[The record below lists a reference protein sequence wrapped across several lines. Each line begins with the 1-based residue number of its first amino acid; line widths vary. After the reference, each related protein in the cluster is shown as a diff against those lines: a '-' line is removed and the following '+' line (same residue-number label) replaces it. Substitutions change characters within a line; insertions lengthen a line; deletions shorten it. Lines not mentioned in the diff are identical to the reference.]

1 MANPTQKP
9 PIRTLHHMA
18 RSGGSMISKCLGSM
32 KNVVLL
38 SEIHPKGIKQYNPIA
53 QADQWFGLLR
63 QEDLATIKRG
73 MSFNDAIALIDDRC
87 TAKGKTL
94 VIRDWS
100 HLDFTGVPFLDD
112 PPYTLTLARTL
123 ARHFSIIHT
132 ASVRHPL
139 DQWLS
144 LSELSYIKGKIEPE
158 DFLRGYR
165 RFAEAAVGIG
175 FIRYEDFT
183 QEPDEKLHLLCER
196 LKISFDPEY
205 KDRWTRYKKITGGTR
220 TNRGRS
226 EIRPLPRRALEPQL
240 LKRFEVNTD
249 YQAAIELLG
258 YADL

>member
-1 MANPTQKP
+1 MVNPAQKP

-87 TAKGKTL
+87 TAKGKT
-94 VIRDWS
+94 I
-100 HLDFTGVPFLDD
+100 T
-112 PPYTLTLARTL
+112 
-123 ARHFSIIHT
+123 HT